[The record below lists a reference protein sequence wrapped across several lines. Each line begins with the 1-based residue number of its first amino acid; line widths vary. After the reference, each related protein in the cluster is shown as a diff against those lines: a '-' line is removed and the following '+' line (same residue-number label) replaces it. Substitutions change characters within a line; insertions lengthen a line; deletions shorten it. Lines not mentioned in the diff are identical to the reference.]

1 MDFVKQPSDL
11 SPILSL
17 DKERGQKES
26 SQLCEALL
34 DKERRSEGTIV
45 DDGAAS
51 PAKPA
56 APARAIRVGFI
67 VGPTG
72 VGKSAAAMALAERL
86 DAEIVN
92 ADSRQVYRGMDV
104 GTAKPDAADRRR
116 VPHHLLDI
124 RAIDQPLDV
133 AEFLKLARAAIAEI
147 AARGRNAIVVGGSG
161 FYLRVLRG
169 GIFAGPAEHG
179 VEYLHARLSE
189 VDAPSAER
197 IGHRDLYRLVRALE
211 VFRLTGYPIS
221 AHQQN
226 HRFAAREYETLTVGL
241 AMERKRLYESINRRF
256 DEMVARG
263 LVDEVR
269 ALLGAGCDP
278 GKAPLKTVGYRQI
291 AAAVR
296 GEMTLA
302 QAIELAKR
310 DTRRLAKRQLTWFRA
325 DPEIVWV
332 DAERGLQEALQLLG
346 GFFAREQAASD

>member
-11 SPILSL
+11 SLTLSL

-34 DKERRSEGTIV
+34 DKERRSEGTAI
-45 DDGAAS
+45 DDGAVS

-147 AARGRNAIVVGGSG
+147 AARGRNVMVVGGSG

-169 GIFAGPAEHG
+169 GIFAGPAAAPRVRRELEALAAEHG
-179 VEYLHARLSE
+179 VEYLHARL
-189 VDAPSAER
+189 
-197 IGHRDLYRLVRALE
+197 
-211 VFRLTGYPIS
+211 
-221 AHQQN
+221 
-226 HRFAAREYETLTVGL
+226 AR
-241 AMERKRLYESINRRF
+241 SRRP
-256 DEMVARG
+256 
-263 LVDEVR
+263 
-269 ALLGAGCDP
+269 LG
-278 GKAPLKTVGYRQI
+278 
-291 AAAVR
+291 
-296 GEMTLA
+296 
-302 QAIELAKR
+302 
-310 DTRRLAKRQLTWFRA
+310 RA
-325 DPEIVWV
+325 DRPSRPLP
-332 DAERGLQEALQLLG
+332 ASC
-346 GFFAREQAASD
+346 ARSRSSA